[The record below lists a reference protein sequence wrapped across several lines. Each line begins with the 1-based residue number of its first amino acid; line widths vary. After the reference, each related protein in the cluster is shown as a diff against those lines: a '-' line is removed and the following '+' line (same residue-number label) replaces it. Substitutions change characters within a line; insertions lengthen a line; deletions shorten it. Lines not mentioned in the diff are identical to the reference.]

1 MDSGLQELLNWCDLH
16 ALPPVA
22 KPPCSGEHVH
32 LRMFAFFL
40 FLSCAS
46 FHELD
51 FERARAES
59 DMCEAVGREERVAK
73 GSRAGRGEERV
84 TAVVRENGRRRE
96 REGGTFD

>member
-1 MDSGLQELLNWCDLH
+1 MDSGLQELLNWCDRH

-32 LRMFAFFL
+32 LRMLAFFL

-59 DMCEAVGREERVAK
+59 DMCEAVGREEREWQKA
-73 GSRAGRGEERV
+73 AEQEGERIGLL
-84 TAVVRENGRRRE
+84 RW
-96 REGGTFD
+96 